1 VVVVGDRIEAFAA
14 ATAASIGHR
23 VLAHIHGGDRAVGT
37 TDDMLRNAIT
47 RLAHV
52 HLVASRDAEDR
63 LKRMGEVP
71 RRIHRVGAPGLD
83 DIRRFQ
89 QKRRRNRRAANERLQ
104 AIVGNLRD
112 RSYAMVAQHP
122 MARPARTEYQVMQHV
137 VKAVERCG
145 LGGVVVYPNSDPGH
159 DGIIKLIQTRQGR
172 PNWRVFHSLERDDFF
187 HVVAGSA
194 VMVGNSSSGIIES
207 ASLGVNAVN
216 IGRRQS
222 GRLRCGEG
230 VFDVNESADSI
241 IRALRRAVRR
251 PRPVSARSVYGDGR
265 SAERIARILE
275 RLIIKPS
282 LLQKELTY

>member
-1 VVVVGDRIEAFAA
+1 
-14 ATAASIGHR
+14 
-23 VLAHIHGGDRAVGT
+23 
-37 TDDMLRNAIT
+37 
-47 RLAHV
+47 
-52 HLVASRDAEDR
+52 
-63 LKRMGEVP
+63 
-71 RRIHRVGAPGLD
+71 
-83 DIRRFQ
+83 
-89 QKRRRNRRAANERLQ
+89 
-104 AIVGNLRD
+104 
-112 RSYAMVAQHP
+112 
-122 MARPARTEYQVMQHV
+122 
-137 VKAVERCG
+137 
-145 LGGVVVYPNSDPGH
+145 
-159 DGIIKLIQTRQGR
+159 
-172 PNWRVFHSLERDDFF
+172 
-187 HVVAGSA
+187 
-194 VMVGNSSSGIIES
+194 MVGNSSSGIIES